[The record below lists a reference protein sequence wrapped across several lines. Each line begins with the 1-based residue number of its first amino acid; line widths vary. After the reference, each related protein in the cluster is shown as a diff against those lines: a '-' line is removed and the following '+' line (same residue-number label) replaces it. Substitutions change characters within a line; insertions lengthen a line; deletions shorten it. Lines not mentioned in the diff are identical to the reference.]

1 MLNYCFA
8 IIFISKTLFLVILTY
23 IILFLNIYRIFSLL
37 FIQESVPPNT
47 MLQNILGVIVTVGV
61 VSICVYYVLRYAES
75 IYVKHKKKPYFIHFY
90 PTLKKLPIHLQKFLE
105 ENDFYKSLNDKKK
118 QYFVHRTVRF
128 LEETNFAGREG
139 LVVDDFMRM
148 QVTIKVTQLTFGMR
162 HYLLEYLNTI
172 VLYPTSFYS
181 ILNQTENIGEY
192 NPGSKAL
199 VLSWKDFQKGNLH
212 ENKGKNLGV
221 HEITHAIHYNSIK
234 NSNISSEIF
243 YDTFLMLEK
252 HLGSA
257 ELRNKI
263 VQTKILRDYAYT
275 DKFEF
280 IAVLVEVFMESPKEL
295 KSKFPQIYTYV
306 LQMLNFRY
314 FEE

>member
-1 MLNYCFA
+1 MFA
-8 IIFISKTLFLVILTY
+8 
-23 IILFLNIYRIFSLL
+23 
-37 FIQESVPPNT
+37 QESAPANT
-47 MLQNILGVIVTVGV
+47 ILQNILGVMVTVGV
-61 VSICVYYVLRYAES
+61 VLICIYYILRYIES
-75 IYVKHKKKPYFIHFY
+75 IYVKHRKKPYFIHFY
-90 PTLKKLPIHLQKFLE
+90 PTLRKLPIHLQKILE
-105 ENDFYKSLNDKKK
+105 ENDFYKSLGKKRK
-118 QYFVHRTVRF
+118 RYFMHRTVRF

-139 LVVDDFMRM
+139 LAVNDFMRM
-148 QVTIKVTQLTFGMR
+148 QIAIMVTKLTFGMR
-162 HYLLEYLNTI
+162 HYLLDYLRTI
-172 VLYPTSFYS
+172 VLYPSSFYS

-212 ENKGKNLGV
+212 QDKGKSLGI

-252 HLGSA
+252 YLGST
-257 ELRNKI
+257 ELRNRI